1 MLNKKYAFR
10 SKVAK
15 EKLWK
20 YKAYPQKDVEKL
32 AARFKARWLQIKE
45 EENITQAEFAGK
57 IGITQPALNQFL
69 NGVTPIS
76 NAMIISICRELGYS
90 SKEMVK
96 GIKFFE
102 PFFDHIV
109 VTRQIRVRYKLSKAG
124 IKETKVTG
132 EVISYHVDLP
142 DDVDLYAVEIIDDAM
157 SPRYNKGEKLVIA
170 AQTPNKGQTGFG
182 TQAGANAACVGILQ
196 QKSTMECL
204 MCRAAHSTEH
214 IAQLHTVVGLIL

>member
-1 MLNKKYAFR
+1 MSSKKYAF
-10 SKVAK
+10 KAK
-15 EKLWK
+15 AAKAKTWK

-32 AARFKARWLQIKE
+32 AARFKARWLQVKDE
-45 EENITQAEFAGK
+45 EKITQTEFADK
-57 IGITQPALNQFL
+57 IGVTQPALNQFL
-69 NGVTPIS
+69 NGATPIS
-76 NAMIISICRELGYS
+76 NAQIISICRELGS
-90 SKEMVK
+90 SPKEMVK

-102 PFFDHIV
+102 PFFNHIV

-142 DDVDLYAVEIIDDAM
+142 DNVDLCAVEITDDEM

-182 TQAGANAACVGILQ
+182 IQAGATAACVGIL
-196 QKSTMECL
+196 KRENRMECL
-204 MCRAAHSTEH
+204 MCHTTHETER
-214 IAQLHTVVGLIL
+214 IDTLHTVVGLIL